1 MKSQKS
7 GEVAI
12 GGRKTATSLSEQE
25 IVAPIALVPA
35 PQLPPTGQFALYEQ
49 QQGHDA
55 ARMAAT
61 GGLAIIL
68 GQLVAY
74 FTNRAHIDDLNVLSF
89 SLHHLFCRVDYLYN
103 SALPTLANWMATTQG
118 RPMQTDA
125 RQRQH
130 IWTQLQTINRALD
143 RMEPLCHLLS
153 DSTECILES
162 FDLTSDMIPLPD
174 DEKTQ
179 EQEETGSEKVWL
191 QIVDPERWEQAF
203 SSVTQHLLSWQQN
216 HSTLPTFTSQF
227 ARLLPTIPA
236 LSELDIAFAT
246 ILDNAGAI
254 FGDILP
260 GFRAILSSDESI
272 VAALLYDLMQQSD
285 QLLVKFET
293 TLEPM
298 NALIKYYAIGP
309 ELS

>member
-7 GEVAI
+7 EEVAVK
-12 GGRKTATSLSEQE
+12 GRKTTTSLSEREPTAPEAFAQE
-25 IVAPIALVPA
+25 QPFPHEDLFM
-35 PQLPPTGQFALYEQ
+35 LNEQ
-49 QQGHDA
+49 DESDA
-55 ARMAAT
+55 ARLAAT
-61 GGLAIIL
+61 GGLAVIL
-68 GQLVAY
+68 GQLVTY
-74 FTNRAHIDDLNVLSF
+74 FTNRAHIDDLDVLSF

-103 SALPTLANWMATTQG
+103 SALPTLANWMTTTQG
-118 RPMQTDA
+118 RPMQPDA
-125 RQRQH
+125 RQRRH
-130 IWTQLQTINRALD
+130 IWTQLQTINRTLD

-162 FDLTSDMIPLPD
+162 FDLTSDLIPLPD
-174 DEKTQ
+174 DETTQ
-179 EQEETGSEKVWL
+179 ELGEERSEKGWL
-191 QIVDPERWEQAF
+191 QIVDPERWEQSF

-216 HSTLPTFTSQF
+216 NNTLPTFATQF
-227 ARLLPTIPA
+227 ARLLPTVPA
-236 LSELDIAFAT
+236 LAELDNAFAT

-260 GFRAILSSDESI
+260 AFRAILSSDESI

>member
-1 MKSQKS
+1 VKNQKS
-7 GEVAI
+7 EEVATS
-12 GGRKTATSLSEQE
+12 GRKTATSLSEQE
-25 IVAPIALVPA
+25 TIAPDAPVPA
-35 PQLPPTGQFALYEQ
+35 PQVPPTGQLALHEQ
-49 QQGHDA
+49 QEPDA
-55 ARMAAT
+55 ARMVAT
-61 GGLAIIL
+61 GGLAVIL

-74 FTNRAHIDDLNVLSF
+74 FTNRAHIDDLDVLSF

-103 SALPTLANWMATTQG
+103 NALPTLASWTAATQG
-118 RPMQTDA
+118 RPMQPDM

-130 IWTQLQTINRALD
+130 IWTQLQTINRTLD

-162 FDLTSDMIPLPD
+162 FDLTSEMIPLPE
-174 DEKTQ
+174 DEQTQ
-179 EQEETGSEKVWL
+179 EEEANSEKGWL

-203 SSVTQHLLSWQQN
+203 SAVTRHLLSWQQ
-216 HSTLPTFTSQF
+216 HHTTLLTFASQF
-227 ARLLPTIPA
+227 ARLLPTTPT
-236 LSELDIAFAT
+236 LPELDTAFAT

-260 GFRAILSSDESI
+260 GFRAILSSDESM

>member
-1 MKSQKS
+1 MKRQKS
-7 GEVAI
+7 EEVAI
-12 GGRKTATSLSEQE
+12 SGRKTATSLSEQE
-25 IVAPIALVPA
+25 AIAPTALVPA
-35 PQLPPTGQFALYEQ
+35 PQMPPIGQFALYEQ
-49 QQGHDA
+49 QGQDGP
-55 ARMAAT
+55 RMAAT

-74 FTNRAHIDDLNVLSF
+74 FTNRAHIDDLDVLSF

-103 SALPTLANWMATTQG
+103 SALPTLANWMTTTQG
-118 RPMQTDA
+118 RPMQPDA
-125 RQRQH
+125 RQRRH
-130 IWTQLQTINRALD
+130 IWTQLQTINRTLD

-174 DEKTQ
+174 DETTQ
-179 EQEETGSEKVWL
+179 KLEEASSEKTWL
-191 QIVDPERWEQAF
+191 QIVDLERWEQAF

-216 HSTLPTFTSQF
+216 HATLPTFASQF
-227 ARLLPTIPA
+227 VRLLPTIPE
-236 LSELDIAFAT
+236 LSELDTAFAT

-260 GFRAILSSDESI
+260 GFRAILSSDESM

>member
-7 GEVAI
+7 EEVAT
-12 GGRKTATSLSEQE
+12 GGRTTATSLSEQE
-25 IVAPIALVPA
+25 TVVPVALAPA
-35 PQLPPTGQFALYEQ
+35 PQMPPIGQFTLQE

-74 FTNRAHIDDLNVLSF
+74 FTNRAHIDDLDVLSF

-103 SALPTLANWMATTQG
+103 SALPALANWMATTQG

-174 DEKTQ
+174 DESTQ
-179 EQEETGSEKVWL
+179 EQEEASSEKAWL
-191 QIVDPERWEQAF
+191 QIVDPDRWEQAF

-216 HSTLPTFTSQF
+216 HATLPTFSSQF

-260 GFRAILSSDESI
+260 GFRAILSSDESM

-298 NALIKYYAIGP
+298 NALIKFYSLGP

>member
-1 MKSQKS
+1 VKSQKS
-7 GEVAI
+7 EEVAI
-12 GGRKTATSLSEQE
+12 SGRKTATSLSEQE
-25 IVAPIALVPA
+25 TVAPIALVPA
-35 PQLPPTGQFALYEQ
+35 PQMPSTGQFALYEQ
-49 QQGHDA
+49 QGHDA
-55 ARMAAT
+55 TRMAAT

-74 FTNRAHIDDLNVLSF
+74 FTNRAHIDDLDVLSF

-118 RPMQTDA
+118 RPMHTDA

-174 DEKTQ
+174 DETTQ
-179 EQEETGSEKVWL
+179 EQGEAGSEKAWL

-216 HSTLPTFTSQF
+216 HATLPTFASQF

-236 LSELDIAFAT
+236 LSELDTAFAT

-260 GFRAILSSDESI
+260 GFRAILSSDESM

>member
-1 MKSQKS
+1 VKSQRRE
-7 GEVAI
+7 EVAI

-25 IVAPIALVPA
+25 TVAPIALVPA
-35 PQLPPTGQFALYEQ
+35 PQMPPTDQFALYEQ
-49 QQGHDA
+49 QEHDG
-55 ARMAAT
+55 ARSAAT

-74 FTNRAHIDDLNVLSF
+74 FTNRAHIDDLDVLSF
-89 SLHHLFCRVDYLYN
+89 SLHHMFCRVDYLYN
-103 SALPTLANWMATTQG
+103 NTLPALASWTTTRQA
-118 RPMQTDA
+118 RSVQPDA

-130 IWTQLQTINRALD
+130 IWMQLQTINRALD

-153 DSTECILES
+153 DSTECILEN

-174 DEKTQ
+174 DDTTQ
-179 EQEETGSEKVWL
+179 ELGEAISEKGWL
-191 QIVDPERWEQAF
+191 QIVDPERWEQSF

-216 HSTLPTFTSQF
+216 HATLPTFASQF

-260 GFRAILSSDESI
+260 GFRAILSSDESM

-298 NALIKYYAIGP
+298 NALIKHYAIGP